1 MTSGPDLRGWSSQLG
16 LTVVVAKLP
25 FIFPSNSHPVPSSVS
40 FVFYFII

>member
-1 MTSGPDLRGWSSQLG
+1 MTSEPDLRGWSSQLG
-16 LTVVVAKLP
+16 LTAVAKLP